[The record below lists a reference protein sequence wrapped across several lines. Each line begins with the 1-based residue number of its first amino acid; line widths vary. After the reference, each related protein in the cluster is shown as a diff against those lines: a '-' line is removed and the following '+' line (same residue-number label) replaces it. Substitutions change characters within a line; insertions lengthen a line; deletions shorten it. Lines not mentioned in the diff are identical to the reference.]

1 MASQQSGSIIHRFF
15 PSLTHR
21 NFLIFWSGQGFSL
34 IGTWMQNVGQAWLVL
49 QITGSPFK
57 LGLVSTIQFL
67 PVMLFSVFAGPFVDR
82 FPKRKVL
89 IFTQTTL
96 MLLAFVLSALTFLHV
111 VQYWHILI
119 LALLLG
125 MVNTLDVPTR
135 QSFIIEIAGR
145 ADLMN
150 AISLNST
157 VFNMAR
163 ILGPAVAG
171 LMIGLVGIAPCF
183 LLNGISFLTV
193 IVSLFFIDAPDY
205 RAPRNVSA
213 VGRNP
218 FSGVLTSIGQGL
230 DYIRNDVHLLL
241 PLMLMA
247 VLSTFVMNFN
257 IVIPTFV
264 KLELSGN
271 ATSFGLLMTAM
282 GIGSFAGGLVLTL
295 RSAGGPKA
303 IRLIIGG
310 LGMSG
315 FFLLAGFQRSF
326 VITSIL
332 LALIGFFSVTFAS
345 TCNAYL
351 QSNSVDSMR
360 GRVMSIYSL
369 VFGGVTPV
377 GSLYAGALVDAASA
391 SVCMVVSGTIGVCAT
406 VWVAMVGQRA
416 KRVELPRPA

>member
-1 MASQQSGSIIHRFF
+1 MASQQSHSIVHRFF

-21 NFLIFWSGQGFSL
+21 NFLIFWSGQGFSV

-57 LGLVSTIQFL
+57 LGLVSTMQFL

-96 MLLAFVLSALTFLHV
+96 MMLAFVLSALTFFHV
-111 VQYWHILI
+111 VQYWHVLV

-135 QSFIIEIAGR
+135 QSFVIELAGR
-145 ADLMN
+145 QDLMN

-163 ILGPAVAG
+163 ILGPAAAG
-171 LMIGLVGIAPCF
+171 LLIGLVGIAPCF
-183 LLNGISFLTV
+183 LINGVSFLAV
-193 IVSLFFIDAPDY
+193 IVSLFFVKVPDY
-205 RAPRNVSA
+205 RAPRAAGEN
-213 VGRNP
+213 GGNP
-218 FSGVLTSIGQGL
+218 FSGVMTSIGQGL
-230 DYIRNDVHLLL
+230 EYVGKNRHILL
-241 PLMLMA
+241 PLALMA

-257 IVIPTFV
+257 IVVPTFV
-264 KLELSGN
+264 KIELSGN

-303 IRLIIGG
+303 VRLIAGG

-315 FFLLAGFQRSF
+315 FFLLAGFQRDF
-326 VITSIL
+326 ALTAVL
-332 LALIGFFSVTFAS
+332 LALTGFFSVTFAS
-345 TCNAYL
+345 TCNAYV
-351 QSNSVDSMR
+351 QSNSIDSMR

-391 SVCMVVSGTIGVCAT
+391 SVCMIVSGSIGVCAS
-406 VWVAMVGQRA
+406 VWVALTGRRA
-416 KRVELPRPA
+416 RRLELRRAA

>member
-1 MASQQSGSIIHRFF
+1 M
-15 PSLTHR
+15 HR

-57 LGLVSTIQFL
+57 LGLVSTMQFL

-96 MLLAFVLSALTFLHV
+96 MLLAFILSTLTFLHV
-111 VQYWHILI
+111 VQYWHILV
-119 LALLLG
+119 LAFLLG

-135 QSFIIEIAGR
+135 QSFVIELAGR
-145 ADLMN
+145 QDLMN

-163 ILGPAVAG
+163 ILGPAAAG
-171 LMIGLVGIAPCF
+171 LLIGLIGIAPCF
-183 LLNGISFLTV
+183 LLNGISFLAV
-193 IVSLFFIDAPDY
+193 IISLFFINVPDY
-205 RAPRNVSA
+205 RAPRVS
-213 VGRNP
+213 VEKRRNP
-218 FSGVLTSIGQGL
+218 LSGVLASIGQGL
-230 DYIRNDVHLLL
+230 EYIGRNPHILL
-241 PLMLMA
+241 PLVLMA

-257 IVIPTFV
+257 IVVPTFV

-282 GIGSFAGGLVLTL
+282 GVGSFAGGLALTL

-303 IRLIIGG
+303 VRLIAGG

-315 FFLLAGFQRSF
+315 FFLVAGFQRSF
-326 VITSIL
+326 ALSAVL
-332 LALIGFFSVTFAS
+332 LALTGFFSVTFAS
-345 TCNAYL
+345 SCNAYV
-351 QSNSVDSMR
+351 QSNSIDSMR

-391 SVCMVVSGTIGVCAT
+391 SVCMIVSGTIGVCAS
-406 VWVAMVGQRA
+406 VWVALTGRRA
-416 KRVELPRPA
+416 RRLEFRRAA